1 MAKQSKKQTGGTLT
15 GIIIGLVIGLLIAVG
30 VAMTIKNTPLPFINK
45 LGKQEKLSEPP
56 AGQVS
61 DPNKPLYGNKTPAKE
76 AARDFIK
83 KAEEKAAENQPEVQK
98 EEDKTDLAK
107 KDDIKK
113 PEPKPAAKTVK
124 TDDKPPVVDKST
136 VEKPGADKSQK
147 ADNTDEKFTYYL
159 QAGAFLEQ
167 ADAENTKAKLALMG
181 FAANIGERQS
191 DNGTL
196 YRVRIGPFGQLE
208 AMNRIRSKL
217 TGNGVDV
224 AVIRVP
230 K

>member
-1 MAKQSKKQTGGTLT
+1 MAKQSKKQSGGTLT

-45 LGKQEKLSEPP
+45 LGKHEKLSERP
-56 AGQVS
+56 AGQES
-61 DPNKPLYGNKTPAKE
+61 DPNKPMYGNRNPSKE
-76 AARDFIK
+76 AAKDFVK
-83 KAEEKAAENQPEVQK
+83 KAEEKAAENPPGTQPEDGNKDV
-98 EEDKTDLAK
+98 AK
-107 KDDIKK
+107 KDDVPKTD
-113 PEPKPAAKTVK
+113 PKPAAKIAK

-136 VEKPGADKSQK
+136 SDKPAADKSQK
-147 ADNTDEKFTYYL
+147 ADNTDEKFTYFL

-181 FAANIGERQS
+181 LSANIGERQS

-208 AMNRIRSKL
+208 AMNRVRSKL